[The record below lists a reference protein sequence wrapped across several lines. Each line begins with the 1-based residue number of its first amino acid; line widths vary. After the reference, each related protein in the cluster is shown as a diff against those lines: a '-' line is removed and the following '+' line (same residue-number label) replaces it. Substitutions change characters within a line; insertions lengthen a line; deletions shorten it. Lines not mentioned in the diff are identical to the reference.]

1 MRSHRAH
8 RRSRT
13 RMEVL
18 EAVEEV
24 VVIQE
29 EEVVEY
35 GEVVGD
41 ILGLVRAVGI
51 I

>member
-1 MRSHRAH
+1 MGGGGQTRGHSQR
-8 RRSRT
+8 

-35 GEVVGD
+35 MEVIMDTKV
-41 ILGLVRAVGI
+41 
-51 I
+51 